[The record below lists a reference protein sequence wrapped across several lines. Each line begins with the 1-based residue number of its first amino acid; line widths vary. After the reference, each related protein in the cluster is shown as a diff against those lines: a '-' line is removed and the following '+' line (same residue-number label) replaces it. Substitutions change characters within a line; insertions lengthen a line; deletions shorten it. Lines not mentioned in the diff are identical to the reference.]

1 VRRQCELLGLNRSSF
16 YHEPAKESAYNL
28 ELMALL
34 DQQYM
39 ETPFYGKRKMKCCLE
54 AQGHKVNIKRVARLM
69 RLMGIEAI
77 YPKPKTTIRSTGHKI
92 YPYLLKGLT
101 IDRPNLVWCT
111 DITYIPLGTGYMY
124 LVAVMDWFSRY
135 VLSWQLSNTMDTQF
149 CIDALEMAFTY
160 GKPQIFNSDRAPV
173 GAFVS
178 SRDNTLFCVEKE
190 TAQRLTQNLKGR
202 WGQSVT

>member
-1 VRRQCELLGLNRSSF
+1 MRRQCELLGLNRSSF
-16 YHEPAKESAYNL
+16 YYESAKESADNL
-28 ELMALL
+28 ELMELL

-39 ETPFYGKRKMKCCLE
+39 KTPFYGKRKMKCCLE

-111 DITYIPLGTGYMY
+111 DITYIPLGGDSHRFVQTVRRICATIRENPPFWGRIQ
-124 LVAVMDWFSRY
+124 S
-135 VLSWQLSNTMDTQF
+135 ST
-149 CIDALEMAFTY
+149 
-160 GKPQIFNSDRAPV
+160 KPN
-173 GAFVS
+173 
-178 SRDNTLFCVEKE
+178 
-190 TAQRLTQNLKGR
+190 
-202 WGQSVT
+202 